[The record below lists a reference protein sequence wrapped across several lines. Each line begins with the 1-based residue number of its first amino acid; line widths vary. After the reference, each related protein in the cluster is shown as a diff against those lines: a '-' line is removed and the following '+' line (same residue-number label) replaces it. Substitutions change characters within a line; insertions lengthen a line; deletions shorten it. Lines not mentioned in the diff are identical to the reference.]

1 MECLLLWWPNSVIM
15 NVLYSSITEADFMPC
30 FYCQLKTNR
39 GKTRSTKHSL
49 THTTTASFIGDMTYS
64 LIKINLHGGSSAVIV
79 WFLTS
84 LSVLVSSEMKDEWF
98 IVGNG
103 SDAETSTSVSSVIIV
118 HKL

>member
-1 MECLLLWWPNSVIM
+1 
-15 NVLYSSITEADFMPC
+15 
-30 FYCQLKTNR
+30 
-39 GKTRSTKHSL
+39 
-49 THTTTASFIGDMTYS
+49 MTYP

-103 SDAETSTSVSSVIIV
+103 SDAETISFSEFRNHRTQAITFQ
-118 HKL
+118 